1 MKTTYSFLSLKSKPY
16 AKTCITTLFLALI
29 LFLFIDIPFWISAS
43 VVIFGNLVYLLANIG
58 SVSINTITKQVKI
71 KSIYGSISLVP
82 PLKFTRWWNYDFD
95 ESADPNEKAESETA
109 STRANDL
116 HANLHIVDSGGSE
129 VVFTEYIGFDTR
141 FPNECQYS
149 TKTIAPYE
157 FVFRVQRIDKLFNFL
172 QNNLK
177 KKR

>member
-1 MKTTYSFLSLKSKPY
+1 M
-16 AKTCITTLFLALI
+16 TCITTLFLVLI
-29 LFLFIDIPFWISAS
+29 LFLFFDVPFWISAS

-58 SVSINTITKQVKI
+58 FVSINAITNQVNI

-95 ESADPNEKAESETA
+95 ESADPNKQAESEAT
-109 STRANDL
+109 STTANDL
-116 HANLHIVDSGGSE
+116 HVNLCIVDSKESE
-129 VVFTEYIGFDTR
+129 VIFTEYIGFDTR

-157 FVFRVQRIDKLFNFL
+157 FVFRVQRVDKLFDFL

-177 KKR
+177 KKQ